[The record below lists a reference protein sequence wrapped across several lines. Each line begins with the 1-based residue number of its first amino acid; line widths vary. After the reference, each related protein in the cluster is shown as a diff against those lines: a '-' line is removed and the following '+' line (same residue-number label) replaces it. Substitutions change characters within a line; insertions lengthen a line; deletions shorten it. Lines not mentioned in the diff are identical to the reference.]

1 MVDTRFNLK
10 DYYNNIT
17 GYGKQDA
24 GVLESG
30 VSGFKRGVVG
40 LASDVVGV
48 ADPVL
53 GQAMDAEVQQT
64 TRVGESGP
72 AQAAAF
78 VGQVGASI
86 LPNIPAAATVGLARA
101 ISVGGAAAV
110 YGLSGAGGMNKR
122 LTEYERTTGM
132 RLPTQTKQMAM
143 VGAAVVESGLES
155 IGLTKS
161 LQAVKKFSAA
171 KLSAT
176 TAAQLGAAAEQVVTG
191 KKPPSFFATLLRN
204 ALVVEGPQEA
214 AEAFSTDTIA
224 AIAAEGLAAY
234 TGALERYAMDYAGGA
249 LGSTAITGVAAL
261 TERRRRNQAV
271 EAFRAEILQK
281 EYEQAGAAS
290 QAGTQPA
297 VTPPAP
303 ATATAVAQPEGIRE
317 LLTNARGGMV
327 GASALQTLL
336 GTPDYA
342 TATRYA
348 DQLVA
353 RGVLTK
359 AAGGI
364 YHVADISKLDDG
376 VEQPPQQL
384 APEDSAAVAAI
395 TSESRNAPRDYSTMT
410 TEELA
415 RLAIEENAQQ
425 GPQLPATEA
434 QQDAYEPPTLGAV
447 QPRVPTTAEEALQQR
462 IMQEDAD
469 IRASIMRK
477 IIGRSTLGR
486 ALTAKDFQFITQM
499 TTDELA
505 SAEAFQAA
513 LLSRFKDYTE
523 NKGFKSLYKAAAEQA
538 AADLTAAG
546 INPATYGLDKGDM
559 QAIANGL
566 QKLAGEDLS
575 WADRRELAATLDLF
589 NEAYKQHLDKAN
601 ITGERSEQ
609 AKLYAQ
615 LAVETLAKIAI
626 KAKKR
631 SEAPSRPQQQPSQQA
646 VSETNTGGKR
656 KMRSKAKAPAV
667 ETEAAVEPAV
677 EPAAQPV
684 EQEQPTPPTS
694 PTQPAAKT
702 TAKKT
707 SKKGLGSKKKD
718 EATTEPAATPPT
730 EQLQD
735 PAIQKEIEAQLNAL
749 EEVAAKYANL
759 LRPAQPFEAV
769 ERVFRI
775 LALDYGYYKSDLR
788 RVIAEI
794 ATEGA
799 TVESMLAKALAH
811 LNSTVRSGRPSQV
824 VRDPVRQAQ
833 VERMVRELLG
843 NPQQPQSPETQGSAD
858 PVVQQTAEAALN
870 GQATAEELE
879 QVRKLSEDEEIENDD
894 RQPIPDTLDDA
905 EQYRQAAI
913 EAASRAA
920 EEEAE
925 RRVIVESIIAGNTIP
940 IRDADF
946 AGILRKALMQY
957 PVKALKILKRN
968 NLSILTTAQAKSQR
982 AQEGL
987 DEAIHLT
994 IARATTATNPTAYQQ
1009 ALNTIVNAVG
1019 TAHAAVIMKEQIE
1032 KTLNDRDFGGVCF
1045 SSSLIVV
1052 KSPIPKTPAARN
1064 RFEQTL
1070 VHELLHAIIDGANYD
1085 PQMMYKA
1092 IAPWVD
1098 DKVKDVLSYENGLD
1112 ISTLERVVDEILQ
1125 RSKTIRDVVANLG
1138 YHGDYLPRNDIEGL
1152 DANTRDRYI
1161 RDYNIVKLY
1170 MLAQRLRSTQ
1180 AGDISPLVVS
1190 TPVERIEA
1198 FYQESLAY
1206 ACGDPALRVLVLNL
1220 LGVMP
1225 ERATESNPLIH
1236 LANPVP
1242 DALAHNM
1249 AHTVTPVVR
1258 RIVEKVF
1265 RYGTIHDIVVTEGQE
1280 FAAAISFENGKR
1292 VLKITA
1298 PTFATAINAF
1308 SNVARYVNPETKN
1321 ISPDR
1326 LITETYKHMPQ
1337 LVEGSGIDGR
1347 YKLITPDIL
1356 VAILNG
1362 DPPQQIEQA
1371 MAELF
1376 AFETDQPPR
1385 NRYKLTRGDF
1395 NPAVNA
1401 FYDSIAERALQAGKH
1416 QEAGLAKEL
1425 ETLFKDGKR
1434 VQKLLDRILGNE
1446 RVLESELR
1454 AAAILMN
1461 ISKPRLEQELA
1472 LATTEE
1478 ERAAV
1483 RASYEKIILADDM
1496 VRNRWARL
1504 GHSLNNIP
1512 TSHAEMKVIVK
1523 QRLGELTKKHESE
1536 IEALDM
1542 ADTMSVLAW
1551 LNSHSVPEMKDLV
1564 SNIIINGW
1572 LFPKAIYNNLIF
1584 NNIRAFYEFGHSF
1597 NKVLVDSVLDRIGLS
1612 DKILDKNMQSYY
1624 AGAVWEGTKAQ
1635 LEGSKG
1641 ALSTGWKIL
1650 MGDTTAADRW
1660 NADVGQLVYS
1670 VWDMFKYRYKEG
1682 SKRRAIAEKL
1692 MPSLGSVMNIS
1703 MRSMAATDVVFR
1715 AGFINK
1721 HLVERAWHAAHNLG
1735 YVEGSP
1741 TFKSFVEDFV
1751 AEPPAEILNE
1761 AKAVAADML
1770 LIGKAGEILNAAKGI
1785 RGLANDVGGTV
1796 AIPLGTITMPFL
1808 HTFAKSIDFAF
1819 QFLPVVGAYKRPM
1832 MYRRGIRDAF
1842 RKNLGYKTPAAQKHA
1857 MEFARKHGAPS
1868 LPDIIAKQLE
1878 GALIAALLLWLFDTD
1893 KFTLGLPKDA
1903 KEREMF
1909 YATGRIPWAYQAAP
1923 RNWVALDRIEPF
1935 GTVFKAGLSLH
1946 KMIDDINK
1954 TPEDMTTAFYDFS
1967 RNLHGAFTD
1976 SSFLD
1981 GIGKMLSPYEQKRTL
1996 VTFPSTLV
2004 PYSNFWRSIN
2014 NSLDYWQNGYV
2025 SVKSR
2030 PTTILAGM
2038 AHELY
2043 YTMPPLLR
2051 DMLPTAAL
2059 QIGKDAPSKLD
2070 AWGEPIELQKDLY
2083 NIWMPIRWQQAVGDS
2098 VDEELY
2104 RIGASP
2110 VMPSTSFQLNNK
2122 EYEYDLQAY
2131 QKMAGAYGKEGK
2143 RRLAN
2148 LFKRPSYKQASDELK
2163 LKLIGKT
2170 LTGVGKVARARAQA
2184 DTLRLLR

>member
-17 GYGKQDA
+17 GYGQQDA

-30 VSGFKRGVVG
+30 ISGFKRGVIG

-48 ADPVL
+48 TDPTL

-64 TRVGESGP
+64 TRVGESTP

-101 ISVGGAAAV
+101 IAVGGAAAV

-122 LTEYERTTGM
+122 LTEYERTSGM
-132 RLPTQTKQMAM
+132 NLPANYKQMAM
-143 VGAAVVESGLES
+143 VGAAVVDSGLES
-155 IGLTKS
+155 IGLTKT
-161 LQAVKKFSAA
+161 LQAVKGFSAA
-171 KLSAT
+171 KLSTA
-176 TAAQLGAAAEQVVTG
+176 TAAKLGAAAEQVATG
-191 KKPPSFFATLLRN
+191 KKPPSFFAVMLKN
-204 ALVVEGPQEA
+204 ALAVEGPQEA
-214 AEAFSTDTIA
+214 VEAFSTDTIA
-224 AIAAEGLAAY
+224 AVAAEGLAAY
-234 TGALERYAMDYAGGA
+234 IGALERYSMDYLGGA
-249 LGSTAITGVAAL
+249 VGSTAITGVAAI
-261 TERRRRNQAV
+261 TERQRRNRAF
-271 EAFRAEILQK
+271 EAFKAEILKQ
-281 EYEQAGAAS
+281 EYEQP
-290 QAGTQPA
+290 GT
-297 VTPPAP
+297 TPPQQTAAP
-303 ATATAVAQPEGIRE
+303 ATGASASAAQQPVDQAHPSGIRE
-317 LLTNARGGMV
+317 LLANARGGMV
-327 GASALQTLL
+327 GASALQSLL
-336 GTPDYA
+336 GTQDYA

-348 DQLVA
+348 EQLVEK
-353 RGVLTK
+353 GVLTK

-364 YHVADISKLDDG
+364 YHVADISKLDD
-376 VEQPPQQL
+376 VAQQPSQQL
-384 APEDSAAVAAI
+384 APSDSAAVNAI
-395 TSESRNAPRDYSTMT
+395 ISESRNAPKDYSTMT

-425 GPQLPATEA
+425 GPQLPVEEV
-434 QQDAYEPPTLGAV
+434 QQRDESAPVLGAV
-447 QPRVPTTAEEALQQR
+447 QPRVPMTAEEALQQR

-477 IIGRSTLGR
+477 IIGRSTIGR
-486 ALTAKDFQFITQM
+486 ELTSKDFQFIMQM
-499 TTDELA
+499 TPDELA
-505 SAEAFQAA
+505 SAEAFQAT
-513 LLSRFKDYTE
+513 LLSRFRDYSQG
-523 NKGFKSLYKAAAEQA
+523 KGFKSLYKEAAEQA
-538 AADLTAAG
+538 VSDLTAAG

-559 QAIANGL
+559 QSIADGL

-589 NEAYKQHLDKAN
+589 NEAYKQHLDKA
-601 ITGERSEQ
+601 TPAGERSER
-609 AKLYAQ
+609 AKLYSQ
-615 LAVETLAKIAI
+615 LAVETLAKLAI

-631 SEAPSRPQQQPSQQA
+631 SENPKQAALQQA
-646 VSETNTGGKR
+646 VSKPNTAK
-656 KMRSKAKAPAV
+656 KKPMRSKAKAV
-667 ETEAAVEPAV
+667 ETK
-677 EPAAQPV
+677 PAAEPEATQPAEQPV
-684 EQEQPTPPTS
+684 EQPASATPAKAAPKRLRS
-694 PTQPAAKT
+694 KKPVQQPA
-702 TAKKT
+702 
-707 SKKGLGSKKKD
+707 
-718 EATTEPAATPPT
+718 PAATENPQERT
-730 EQLQD
+730 AVQE
-735 PAIQKEIEAQLNAL
+735 EIDAQLDQLA
-749 EEVAAKYANL
+749 EVAAQYANL
-759 LRPAQPFEAV
+759 LRAVQPFEAV

-775 LALDYGYYKSDLR
+775 LALDYGYYKSDLKK
-788 RVIAEI
+788 VIAEI
-794 ATEGA
+794 ADKDA
-799 TVESMLAKALAH
+799 TVETMFAKAVAH
-811 LNSTVRSGRPSQV
+811 LNATVRSGRPSQI
-824 VRDPVRQAQ
+824 VRDPVRQEQ
-833 VERMVRELLG
+833 TERMVRELLG
-843 NPQQPQSPETQGSAD
+843 NPQQPQSPEAQGSAD
-858 PVVQQTAEAALN
+858 PVVQQTAEAAMA

-879 QVRKLSEDEEIENDD
+879 QVRKLSEDEELENAEQ
-894 RQPIPDTLDDA
+894 RQPIPDSLEDA

-913 EAASRAA
+913 EAASRAG

-925 RRVIVESIIAGNTIP
+925 RRVLVESIIAGNAIP
-940 IRDADF
+940 IRDADL
-946 AGILRKALMQY
+946 AGILRKALIQY
-957 PVKALKILKRN
+957 PVKALKILKN
-968 NLSILTTAQAKSQR
+968 NRLAILTTAQARSQR

-987 DEAIHLT
+987 DEAVHVT
-994 IARATTATNPTAYQQ
+994 IARAVNATNPTAHQQ
-1009 ALNTIVNAVG
+1009 ALSAIVNAVG
-1019 TAHAAVIMKEQIE
+1019 TAHAAVIMKEQIA

-1045 SSSLIVV
+1045 SSSLIIV
-1052 KSPIPKTPAARN
+1052 KSPIPKTTAARN
-1064 RFEQTL
+1064 KFEQTL
-1070 VHELLHAIIDGANYD
+1070 VHEILHAIIDGANYN
-1085 PQMMYKA
+1085 PQMLYKA
-1092 IAPWVD
+1092 IAPWVE
-1098 DKVKDVLSYENGLD
+1098 DKVNDVLSHENGLD
-1112 ISTLERVVDEILQ
+1112 IATLEQVVDEIMQ
-1125 RSKTIRDVVANLG
+1125 RSKTIGDVVANLG
-1138 YHGDYLPRNDIEGL
+1138 HHGEYFAKNDIDGL
-1152 DANTRDRYI
+1152 SAEDRDRYI
-1161 RDYNIVKLY
+1161 RDYNIVKLH

-1180 AGDISPLVVS
+1180 AEGVSPLVVKTS
-1190 TPVERIEA
+1190 TERIEA
-1198 FYQESLAY
+1198 FYQETLAY

-1225 ERATESNPLIH
+1225 ERATEANPLFH
-1236 LANPVP
+1236 LANQVP

-1249 AHTVTPVVR
+1249 AHTTPPVVR
-1258 RIVEKVF
+1258 KIVEKVF
-1265 RYGTIHDIVVTEGQE
+1265 RHGTIHDIIVTEGQE

-1298 PTFATAINAF
+1298 PTFAAAINSF

-1321 ISPDR
+1321 ISAER
-1326 LITETYKHMPQ
+1326 LITESYRHMPQ

-1371 MAELF
+1371 ISELF
-1376 AFETDQPPR
+1376 AFETAQPPR
-1385 NRYKLTRGDF
+1385 NRYKPTRGDF
-1395 NPAVNA
+1395 GPDVNA
-1401 FYDSIAERALQAGKH
+1401 FYDSIAERALQAGRNE
-1416 QEAGLAKEL
+1416 EAGLAKDL

-1434 VQKLLDRILGNE
+1434 VQRMIERILGNE

-1454 AAAILMN
+1454 AAHILMR

-1472 LATTEE
+1472 LAKNDE

-1483 RASYEKIILADDM
+1483 RARYENIILADDM
-1496 VRNRWARL
+1496 VRNKWARL

-1512 TSHAEMKVIVK
+1512 TTHAEMKVIVK

-1564 SNIIINGW
+1564 SNIIVNGW

-1597 NKVLVDSVLDRIGLS
+1597 NKVLVDSALDRLGLS

-1682 SKRRAIAEKL
+1682 SKRRAVAEKI
-1692 MPSLGSVMNIS
+1692 MPALGKVMNVS
-1703 MRSMAATDVVFR
+1703 MRSMAATDVIFR

-1751 AEPPAEILNE
+1751 ADPPAEILNE

-1770 LIGKAGEILNAAKGI
+1770 LMGKAGEILSAAKGI
-1785 RGLANDVGGTV
+1785 RGLANDVGGTF

-1819 QFLPVVGAYKRPM
+1819 QFLPVVGAYKRPL

-1842 RKNLGYKTPAAQKHA
+1842 RKDLGYKTPEAQKHA

-1903 KEREMF
+1903 REREMF
-1909 YATGRIPWAYQAAP
+1909 YATGRLPWAYQAAP
-1923 RNWVALDRIEPF
+1923 RTWVALDRIEPF

-1946 KMIDDINK
+1946 KMVDDINK
-1954 TPEDMTTAFYDFS
+1954 TPEDMKTAFNDFS
-1967 RNLHGAFTD
+1967 RNLQDAFTD

-1981 GIGKMLSPYEQKRTL
+1981 GIGKMLKPYEQKRTL

-2004 PYSNFWRSIN
+2004 PYSNFWRSVN

-2025 SVKSR
+2025 GVKTR
-2030 PTTILAGM
+2030 PSTILAGM

-2043 YTMPPLLR
+2043 YTMPPMLR

-2070 AWGEPIELQKDLY
+2070 AWGEPIELQKDLF
-2083 NIWMPIRWQQAVGDS
+2083 NIWMPIKWQQAVGDS

-2104 RIGASP
+2104 RVGASP
-2110 VMPSTSFQLNNK
+2110 VMPSTTFQLNNK
-2122 EYEYDLQAY
+2122 EYDYNVEAY

-2143 RRLAN
+2143 RRLAS
-2148 LFKRPSYKQASDELK
+2148 LFQRPSYKQASDEMK
-2163 LKLIGKT
+2163 LKLIGKA
-2170 LTGVGKVARARAQA
+2170 LTGVGKTARARAQA
-2184 DTLRLLR
+2184 DTLRMLR